1 MDGEK
6 EIILFPT
13 RITPTCWLI
22 QFMFSY
28 IAISFRI
35 EQNSIFSHQF
45 YSHTQ
50 KLVGDH
56 LSEFNHNHFAIN
68 SQKKI
73 TLHLCDAITG
83 QKLPILVNRFWT
95 LQAMTTTLKQ
105 ADGAWAPTAK
115 DSLHAFT
122 FAVAEIY
129 HSLPSQSVRPV
140 FYTNHHLQRSC
151 ENIRRTGRFTNA
163 FVFWIK
169 MFAKS
174 HGSRIIVKQFSFLT
188 DFNF

>member
-45 YSHTQ
+45 YSYTQ

-68 SQKKI
+68 SQKKLLCI
-73 TLHLCDAITG
+73 YVMRSQVKSYPSWLIDFGHCKQWPPHLN
-83 QKLPILVNRFWT
+83 K
-95 LQAMTTTLKQ
+95 
-105 ADGAWAPTAK
+105 PTALERPQRRIHYMHLRLQWRK
-115 DSLHAFT
+115 FIIRFLRNPFVQYFT
-122 FAVAEIY
+122 QTIIF
-129 HSLPSQSVRPV
+129 SVRAKI
-140 FYTNHHLQRSC
+140 FAEREDSRTRS
-151 ENIRRTGRFTNA
+151 
-163 FVFWIK
+163 
-169 MFAKS
+169 
-174 HGSRIIVKQFSFLT
+174 SFG
-188 DFNF
+188 